1 MIHSCDKILDSKN
14 INYKKKLKYSK
25 EFSFVGISYS
35 KRDFCI
41 QTPKLY
47 SKYGLNKKYDKYFI
61 DLSLQNICNDDNIKI
76 LSDDFK
82 IIYDTIKNKYKN
94 YNVVNPIKN
103 DSIRFKT
110 KSDFKVYDSNR
121 KLIESV
127 LPNTYG
133 NYIIYLQGIW
143 LIENDIYFQ
152 WYTLQ
157 AKIDMPLNLEEYAF
171 LDSVKVD
178 IPKPPPLPNF
188 IPKPPPLP
196 NFKKVEKKNI
206 EKKNIVKKKV
216 VKKEIDVPT
225 LEEIMLA
232 LSKLKTINK

>member
-25 EFSFVGISYS
+25 EFSFVGISYL

-76 LSDDFK
+76 LLDDFTM
-82 IIYDTIKNKYKN
+82 IYDTIKNKYKN

-143 LIENDIYFQ
+143 LIDNDIYFQ

-171 LDSVKVD
+171 LDSIKN

-206 EKKNIVKKKV
+206 EKKKVVKNV

>member
-14 INYKKKLKYSK
+14 INYKRKLKYSE
-25 EFSFVGISYS
+25 EFSFVGISYL
-35 KRDFCI
+35 KLDFCI

-61 DLSLQNICNDDNIKI
+61 DLSLQNMCNDDNIKI
-76 LSDDFK
+76 LLDNFNM
-82 IIYDTIKNKYKN
+82 IYDTIKNKYKN
-94 YNVVNPIKN
+94 YNVINPLKN
-103 DSIRFKT
+103 DTIRFKI
-110 KSDFKVYDSNR
+110 KSDFKVYNSNR

-143 LIENDIYFQ
+143 LIDNDIYFQ

-157 AKIDMPLNLEEYAF
+157 AKIDMPLNLEEYSF
-171 LDSVKVD
+171 LDSVKN

-206 EKKNIVKKKV
+206 EKKKVVKNV

>member
-1 MIHSCDKILDSKN
+1 MIHSCDKILDSQN
-14 INYKKKLKYSK
+14 INYKRKLKYSE
-25 EFSFVGISYS
+25 EFSFVGISYL

-76 LSDDFK
+76 LLDDFNM
-82 IIYDTIKNKYKN
+82 IYDTIKNKYKN

-143 LIENDIYFQ
+143 LIDNDIYFQ

-171 LDSVKVD
+171 LDSIKN

-206 EKKNIVKKKV
+206 EKKKVVKNV

>member
-1 MIHSCDKILDSKN
+1 MIHSCDKILDRKN

-25 EFSFVGISYS
+25 EFSFVGISYL
-35 KRDFCI
+35 KKDFCI

-76 LSDDFK
+76 LLDDFN

-94 YNVVNPIKN
+94 YNVVNPIRN
-103 DSIRFKT
+103 NSIRFKT
-110 KSDFKVYDSNR
+110 KSDFKVYDNNR
-121 KLIESV
+121 KLLENV

-143 LIENDIYFQ
+143 IIENDIYFQ

-171 LDSVKVD
+171 LDSVKN
-178 IPKPPPLPNF
+178 IPKPPPLPSF

-196 NFKKVEKKNI
+196 NFKKVENKIVIQKKDI
-206 EKKNIVKKKV
+206 KKV

>member
-14 INYKKKLKYSK
+14 INYKRKLKYSE
-25 EFSFVGISYS
+25 EFSFVGISYL

-76 LSDDFK
+76 LLDDFTM
-82 IIYDTIKNKYKN
+82 IYDTIKNKYKN
-94 YNVVNPIKN
+94 YNVVNPLKN

-121 KLIESV
+121 KLLESV

-171 LDSVKVD
+171 SDSVKN

-196 NFKKVEKKNI
+196 NFKKVENK
-206 EKKNIVKKKV
+206 IVKKKVVKNV

>member
-14 INYKKKLKYSK
+14 INYKKKLKYSE
-25 EFSFVGISYS
+25 EFSFVGISYL
-35 KRDFCI
+35 KKDFCI

-76 LSDDFK
+76 LLDDFNM
-82 IIYDTIKNKYKN
+82 IYDIIKNKYKN
-94 YNVVNPIKN
+94 YNVVNPLKN
-103 DSIRFKT
+103 NTIRFKT
-110 KSDFKVYDSNR
+110 KSDFKIYDSNR

-143 LIENDIYFQ
+143 LIDNDIYFQ

-171 LDSVKVD
+171 SDSVKN

-196 NFKKVEKKNI
+196 NFKKLEKKNI
-206 EKKNIVKKKV
+206 EKKKVVKNV

>member
-1 MIHSCDKILDSKN
+1 MIHSCDKILDIKN
-14 INYKKKLKYSK
+14 INFKKKLKYSE
-25 EFSFVGISYS
+25 EFSFVGISYL
-35 KRDFCI
+35 KKDFCI

-76 LSDDFK
+76 LLDDYNM
-82 IIYDTIKNKYKN
+82 IYDTIKNKYKN
-94 YNVVNPIKN
+94 YNVVNGLKK
-103 DSIRFKT
+103 DTIRFKT

-143 LIENDIYFQ
+143 LIKNDIYFQ
-152 WYTLQ
+152 WYALQ
-157 AKIDMPLNLEEYAF
+157 AKIDMPLNLDEYAF
-171 LDSVKVD
+171 LDSVQKH

-206 EKKNIVKKKV
+206 EKKKVVKKV

-225 LEEIMLA
+225 LSEIMLA

>member
-14 INYKKKLKYSK
+14 INYKKKLKYSE
-25 EFSFVGISYS
+25 EFSFVGISYL

-76 LSDDFK
+76 LLDDFNM
-82 IIYDTIKNKYKN
+82 IYDTIKNKYKN
-94 YNVVNPIKN
+94 YNVVNPLKK
-103 DSIRFKT
+103 DTIRFKT
-110 KSDFKVYDSNR
+110 KSDFKVYDTNR
-121 KLIESV
+121 DILESV

-143 LIENDIYFQ
+143 LIDNDIYFQ

-171 LDSVKVD
+171 SDSVKN
-178 IPKPPPLPNF
+178 IPKPPPLPKN

-196 NFKKVEKKNI
+196 NFKKVENK
-206 EKKNIVKKKV
+206 IVKKKVVKNV

>member
-1 MIHSCDKILDSKN
+1 MIHSCDKILASKN
-14 INYKKKLKYSK
+14 INYKIKLKYS
-25 EFSFVGISYS
+25 EGFSFIGISYL
-35 KRDFCI
+35 KHDFCI

-76 LSDDFK
+76 LMDNFNM
-82 IIYDTIKNKYKN
+82 IYDTIKNKYKN
-94 YNVVNPIKN
+94 YNVVNPLKN
-103 DSIRFKT
+103 DIIRFKT
-110 KSDFKVYDSNR
+110 KSDFKVYDTNR
-121 KLIESV
+121 DILESV

-171 LDSVKVD
+171 LDSVKN
-178 IPKPPPLPNF
+178 IPKPPPLPSF

-196 NFKKVEKKNI
+196 NFKKVENKIVIQKKDI
-206 EKKNIVKKKV
+206 KKV

>member
-1 MIHSCDKILDSKN
+1 M
-14 INYKKKLKYSK
+14 
-25 EFSFVGISYS
+25 
-35 KRDFCI
+35 
-41 QTPKLY
+41 
-47 SKYGLNKKYDKYFI
+47 
-61 DLSLQNICNDDNIKI
+61 
-76 LSDDFK
+76 
-82 IIYDTIKNKYKN
+82 IYDTIKNKYKN
-94 YNVVNPIKN
+94 YNVVNSLKN
-103 DSIRFKT
+103 DTIRFKT

-121 KLIESV
+121 KLLDSV

-143 LIENDIYFQ
+143 LIDNDIYFQ

-171 LDSVKVD
+171 LDSIKVD

-196 NFKKVEKKNI
+196 DFNKFK
-206 EKKNIVKKKV
+206 KKNIVEKKKVVKKV

-225 LEEIMLA
+225 LDEIMLA

>member
-14 INYKKKLKYSK
+14 INYKRKLKYSE
-25 EFSFVGISYS
+25 EFSFVGISYL

-76 LSDDFK
+76 LLDDFNM
-82 IIYDTIKNKYKN
+82 IYDTIKNKYKN

-143 LIENDIYFQ
+143 LIDNDIYFQ

-171 LDSVKVD
+171 LDSIKN

-206 EKKNIVKKKV
+206 EKKKVVKNV

>member
-14 INYKKKLKYSK
+14 INYKKKLKYS
-25 EFSFVGISYS
+25 EGFSFVGISYF

-76 LSDDFK
+76 LLDDFTM
-82 IIYDTIKNKYKN
+82 IYDAIKNKYKN
-94 YNVVNPIKN
+94 YNVVNPIKK
-103 DSIRFKT
+103 DTIRFKT

-143 LIENDIYFQ
+143 LINSDIYFQ

-171 LDSVKVD
+171 LDSIKID

-196 NFKKVEKKNI
+196 NFKKVENKIVIKK
-206 EKKNIVKKKV
+206 KTVKKV

-225 LEEIMLA
+225 LSEIMLA